1 MIKLKKGIRI
11 EVLEKYGFEK
21 RYDTKTG
28 KITHYT
34 HKDINRNIDVK
45 KRIFEPSKSNN
56 NNDYALRVALGF
68 TGTTRYLPRIN
79 YNNYYSAKEVDLLFD
94 LIKDDIVEKVDEA
107 HKWTLAQWE

>member
-34 HKDINRNIDVK
+34 HKDINRDIDVK
-45 KRIFEPSKSNN
+45 KRIFETSESDNN
-56 NNDYALRVALGF
+56 TLSILIGMRSPA
-68 TGTTRYLPRIN
+68 YLPIIN

-107 HKWTLAQWE
+107 HKWTLAQWESRS